1 MSERIIEPE
10 FSTSLKWQSVNVT
23 TQVILQLCF
32 IAVLARL
39 IPTDAFGVMAIAL
52 VVVGVIEMFAQVG
65 IGPALIQNSNVRA
78 EHKRTAFVFSLG
90 LGIIFFVGTYFS
102 APYIASF
109 YNQPLLTDV
118 LRWIALSFIISGAS
132 VVPRS
137 MLIKEMRFKSL
148 FFCSSTA
155 MIIGNL
161 IVGLTLAYNG
171 AGIWAYVIALLAQ
184 NTLLGIGYWIAAPSP
199 IGIFMDNKALRE
211 MVGYGGRSTVF
222 NILNYSASKIDTMVV
237 GATTSNWTL
246 TGLYDRSSYL
256 MGLPVTVLGKLGDS
270 VLFSGMSMMQDNQV
284 RLKATVLSAIHGV
297 LLLVLPLT
305 ALLIYRA
312 EDFTVILL
320 GTSYLEA
327 VPIVTILFSCVALR
341 SFIKI
346 GDATMRA
353 TDHLT
358 IGAFIKLCFLICVGV
373 GAWRFMAESNVLRV
387 AWVVAFSTL
396 AQALSIAAWLIFSL
410 KIRVNTLSSKVLPG
424 IYLSATVVVGAL
436 TIDIL
441 PINDYLSS
449 AIQIPEISR
458 SLYVLTHILTSS
470 FFAFVLIY
478 AYPNIYDGGSP
489 NMRRTFFGKLPAGKL
504 KSRLTI

>member
-1 MSERIIEPE
+1 MTERIIEPK

-65 IGPALIQNSNVRA
+65 IGPALIQNSNVRI

-90 LGIIFFVGTYFS
+90 LGIIFFVGTYIL
-102 APYIASF
+102 APYIANF

-171 AGIWAYVIALLAQ
+171 AGIWAYVIALLSQ
-184 NTLLGIGYWIAAPSP
+184 NTLLSIGYWFVAPSP
-199 IGIFMDNKALRE
+199 IGIFMNKKALRE

-222 NILNYSASKIDTMVV
+222 NILNYSAYKIDTMVV
-237 GATTSNWTL
+237 GAATSNWTL

-256 MGLPVTVLGKLGDS
+256 MGLPVTVIGKLGDS
-270 VLFSGMSMMQDNQV
+270 VLFSGMSMIQDNRV
-284 RLKATVLSAIHGV
+284 KLKSTVLNAIHGV
-297 LLLVLPLT
+297 ILLVLPLT

-312 EDFTVILL
+312 EEFTIILL

-346 GDATMRA
+346 GDATLRA

-358 IGAFIKLCFLICVGV
+358 VGAIIKLCFLICVGV
-373 GAWRFMAESNVLRV
+373 GAWRFMSESNVLRV
-387 AWVVAFSTL
+387 ALIVAFFTF
-396 AQALSIAAWLIFSL
+396 AQALAMATWLIVSL
-410 KIRVNTLSSKVLPG
+410 KIRVNTISSKVLPG
-424 IYLSATVVVGAL
+424 IYLSATVVLASF
-436 TIDIL
+436 TIDII
-441 PINDYLSS
+441 PINEMLSG

-458 SLYVLTHILTSS
+458 GLYVLAHIIVSS
-470 FFAFVLIY
+470 VFAFILIY
-478 AYPNIYDGGSP
+478 VYPRIYDGGEP
-489 NMRRTFFGKLPAGKL
+489 NMRRIFFEKLPAGRL
-504 KSRLTI
+504 KSRLTL